1 MFATALTTEQKKR
14 GGGTAR
20 VSLAVEQNVA
30 PYPEPASADETEE
43 AGKAIAT
50 CTVVATLLLTRA
62 PQKSCSQKGGCK
74 KNCVSSQPPAYDRA
88 PEGASLSALGS
99 AANLAKCFLVF
110 ANGEARSAAAAAGAG
125 CQVPR
130 GNPGVRQVS
139 GSALEK
145 WPPSQMH
152 VARSSEGSCVPP
164 WWEDN
169 DCAGFYGA

>member
-1 MFATALTTEQKKR
+1 MQEELCFLPAASLT
-14 GGGTAR
+14 
-20 VSLAVEQNVA
+20 
-30 PYPEPASADETEE
+30 
-43 AGKAIAT
+43 
-50 CTVVATLLLTRA
+50 
-62 PQKSCSQKGGCK
+62 
-74 KNCVSSQPPAYDRA
+74 DRA
-88 PEGASLSALGS
+88 PEGASLSALGP
-99 AANLAKCFLVF
+99 AANLAKRFLVF
-110 ANGEARSAAAAAGAG
+110 ANGEAQSAAAAAGAG

>member
-1 MFATALTTEQKKR
+1 MQEELCFLPAASLT
-14 GGGTAR
+14 
-20 VSLAVEQNVA
+20 
-30 PYPEPASADETEE
+30 
-43 AGKAIAT
+43 
-50 CTVVATLLLTRA
+50 
-62 PQKSCSQKGGCK
+62 
-74 KNCVSSQPPAYDRA
+74 DRA
-88 PEGASLSALGS
+88 PEGASLSALGP
-99 AANLAKCFLVF
+99 AANLAKRFLVF

-125 CQVPR
+125 YQVPR

-169 DCAGFYGA
+169 DCAGFYGRKIQEILGGRIGKSEEHIVCTGE

>member
-1 MFATALTTEQKKR
+1 MQEELCFLPAASLT
-14 GGGTAR
+14 
-20 VSLAVEQNVA
+20 
-30 PYPEPASADETEE
+30 
-43 AGKAIAT
+43 
-50 CTVVATLLLTRA
+50 
-62 PQKSCSQKGGCK
+62 
-74 KNCVSSQPPAYDRA
+74 DRA
-88 PEGASLSALGS
+88 PEGALLSALGP
-99 AANLAKCFLVF
+99 AANLAKRFLVF

-139 GSALEK
+139 GSALKK